1 MERKSSPPQ
10 AAAILGLDYGIRRV
24 GCAVADD
31 DGMIALPLLTI
42 TVTSRDQLLR
52 ELQARVRERRVGLL
66 VVGLPLGLDG
76 KDTEQTTATRAFAR
90 AAEQALRI
98 PVKLFDERLTSAEAH
113 QSGATKENVD
123 AMAAT
128 LLLQSYLDRQHI
140 MEEGVL

>member
-1 MERKSSPPQ
+1 MEQKYSRPQ

-31 DGMIALPLLTI
+31 DGMIALPLSTI
-42 TVTSRDQLLR
+42 LVTSRDQLLR
-52 ELQARVRERRVGLL
+52 DLQTRVRERRVGLL

-76 KDTEQTTATRAFAR
+76 KDTEQTTTTRAFAR
-90 AAEQALRI
+90 AVEQALHI
-98 PVKLFDERLTSAEAH
+98 PVKLFDERLTSVEAH

-140 MEEGVL
+140 MEEGIV